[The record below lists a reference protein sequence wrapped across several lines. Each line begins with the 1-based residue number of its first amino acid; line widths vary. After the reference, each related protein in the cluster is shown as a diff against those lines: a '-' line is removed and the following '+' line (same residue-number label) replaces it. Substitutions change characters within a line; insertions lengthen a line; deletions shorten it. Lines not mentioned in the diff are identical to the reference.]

1 MFWKILVVG
10 YKQVEKFKNLNNYF
24 WNLIINLLCLEMN
37 IIKINK
43 IIFLFFKLIQK
54 LKNIK
59 KFFKDKINYYLI
71 CDLFDIY

>member
-1 MFWKILVVG
+1 
-10 YKQVEKFKNLNNYF
+10 
-24 WNLIINLLCLEMN
+24 MN

-59 KFFKDKINYYLI
+59 KFFKDKINYYLL

>member
-24 WNLIINLLCLEMN
+24 WNLIINLLSSEMN

-54 LKNIK
+54 LKKYK
-59 KFFKDKINYYLI
+59 KIF
-71 CDLFDIY
+71 